1 MDFFILTQ
9 GIIMADKQNS
19 QVQNGVNDDITEL
32 KSLTQLRKRVIS
44 DAELVSMSQNAFR
57 LAYGNR
63 GVLLRNDGNDFSML
77 TTENG
82 QARDGN
88 PNTLRPLSFNLNT
101 GRVSIRNGLDV
112 AGGLITSNDAG
123 ISAST
128 TGPTPLIA
136 GQTYVSPAVTSDFT
150 SGTVKTTMLM
160 GSRVVAGK
168 EDYGFV
174 SYRDWQG
181 EWNEIRVRKNREL
194 EAGQYA
200 KVNTDG
206 WFIARGDYLTNN
218 NKDRTTNGYR
228 VQGIGDL
235 FADIYHYER
244 IGSHHFLAFHV
255 ANGGAQGWFEF
266 RNNGDAFT
274 NGAWHTSSDIR
285 MKTNIQKIENPLE
298 KLDSLHGYTY
308 LKQGVQEAGVIAQEV
323 EQVLPESVI
332 QTRLRLNDGTAL
344 EDARGININGVVA
357 LLVEALREEKKSREA
372 LEVRLAL
379 LETTTASG
387 KE

>member
-1 MDFFILTQ
+1 
-9 GIIMADKQNS
+9 MADKQNS

-181 EWNEIRVRKNREL
+181 EWNEIRVRKIVSWR
-194 EAGQYA
+194 
-200 KVNTDG
+200 
-206 WFIARGDYLTNN
+206 RGSTP
-218 NKDRTTNGYR
+218 R
-228 VQGIGDL
+228 
-235 FADIYHYER
+235 
-244 IGSHHFLAFHV
+244 
-255 ANGGAQGWFEF
+255 
-266 RNNGDAFT
+266 
-274 NGAWHTSSDIR
+274 
-285 MKTNIQKIENPLE
+285 
-298 KLDSLHGYTY
+298 
-308 LKQGVQEAGVIAQEV
+308 
-323 EQVLPESVI
+323 
-332 QTRLRLNDGTAL
+332 
-344 EDARGININGVVA
+344 
-357 LLVEALREEKKSREA
+357 
-372 LEVRLAL
+372 
-379 LETTTASG
+379 
-387 KE
+387 